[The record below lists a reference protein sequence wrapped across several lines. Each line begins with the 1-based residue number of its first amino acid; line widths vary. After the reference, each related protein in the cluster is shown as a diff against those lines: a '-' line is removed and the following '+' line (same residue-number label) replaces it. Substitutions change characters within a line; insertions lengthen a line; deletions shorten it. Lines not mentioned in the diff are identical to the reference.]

1 MSYKRLIKLV
11 EKYAALA
18 GDWSQILSTFQ
29 QQFHK
34 SLRAITGELAG
45 EIAVLKQRQLDDK
58 PLKALAKIHQDLV
71 EVIKSI
77 DPNNPYVA
85 ADKLVRLTSSGA
97 IDRLNEVAKQ
107 HLQGTNIEFK
117 SFPSIELKHPEM
129 RSLDK
134 LKMLVAH
141 LQDFMAKHPVP
152 TQSSLSQNLEVVP
165 SFTSGEWEAT
175 KY

>member
-11 EKYAALA
+11 EKYAAMA
-18 GDWSQILSTFQ
+18 GDWGQILSTFQ

-58 PLKALAKIHQDLV
+58 PLKALAKIHYDLV
-71 EVIKSI
+71 EIINSI

-85 ADKLVRLTSSGA
+85 GAKLVNLTSSGA
-97 IDRLNEVAKQ
+97 VKRLNEVAKQ
-107 HLQGTNIEFK
+107 HLQDTNIGFK
-117 SFPSIELKHPEM
+117 AFPSVDLRHPEM

-134 LKMLVAH
+134 LKGL
-141 LQDFMAKHPVP
+141 
-152 TQSSLSQNLEVVP
+152 
-165 SFTSGEWEAT
+165 AT
-175 KY
+175 YLL

>member
-11 EKYAALA
+11 EKYAAEA
-18 GDWSQILSTFQ
+18 GDWAQILSTFQ

-34 SLRAITGELAG
+34 GLRAITGELAG
-45 EIAVLKQRQLDDK
+45 DIAVLKERQLDDK

-71 EVIKSI
+71 EIIKTI
-77 DPNNPYVA
+77 DPQNPYA
-85 ADKLVRLTSSGA
+85 SANKLAHLTSSGA

-107 HLQGTNIEFK
+107 HLQDTNIEFK
-117 SFPSIELKHPEM
+117 TFPSAVLKHPEM
-129 RSLDK
+129 HSLDK
-134 LKMLVAH
+134 LKTLVVH

-152 TQSSLSQNLEVVP
+152 TQSGLAKNLEGVP
-165 SFTSGEWEAT
+165 AFTSGEWEAT